1 MKDFFGTV
9 IEPGDAVVVARNAPG
24 AGMVG
29 TLALY
34 TAVPKKRG
42 DGLTLRDRNGALRHL
57 SWDESN
63 TISMKS
69 IASSA
74 RKD

>member
-1 MKDFFGTV
+1 VKDFFGTV

-29 TLALY
+29 ELVQF
-34 TAVPKKRG
+34 TA
-42 DGLTLRDRNGALRHL
+42 GLSANGSLHL
-57 SWDESN
+57 IDKTGERKNYSFGPHN
-63 TISMKS
+63 VISMKS
-69 IASSA
+69 IA